1 MNNSL
6 FGKMQSVLMSQSDIK
21 DICDTLKRG
30 YYPLAVSG
38 LSSIHKAQLA
48 LIISTLS
55 EESAPLLIITD
66 DEAGAKRICDDINE
80 MYAVSRNE
88 NETAAYIYPAK
99 DITLARVESV
109 SKEYEYQR
117 LCVLAR
123 LIDGSCKIVC
133 ASAEA
138 VMQRTIPPDVLADR
152 TIKLSRDTSVQ
163 LPDLISRLIA
173 AGYTRCDKVESPS
186 QFSVRGSIAD
196 IFPVQEKM
204 PVRMELWDD
213 EIDSFAYFDPETQ
226 RRTEQIDELIIPP
239 AGEVLFNS
247 ADALVQKINALS
259 AGVRGKRTELVRS
272 NLAKDA
278 DNVSNGVSLANI
290 DKYLPLAYDKP
301 ALIFD
306 YLKPDSPVLFSEFHS
321 CCEKAK
327 AIQSQF
333 NEDVKILLEEG
344 ELCRGLDG
352 YIAEFESISETAV
365 KFPCVLM
372 DTFLRTNDIRCKK
385 LWTMTAYQ
393 TAPWGGEIRQLSEDL
408 RSFIDRNYSVIVLA
422 GSEKTLPI
430 IAEDLRN
437 DGIPCDI
444 MTEETTL
451 TKGRVLITTGCLSSG
466 YDYPD
471 IKTALI
477 TQAKAM
483 SSKRKLKKKKK
494 GEEIKSLADIAP
506 GDLVVHALHGIG
518 RFEGIR
524 KLELEGITKDYITIK
539 YAGTDVL
546 YVPVTQMDL
555 ISRYIGPRDDTGVKL
570 NKLSSN
576 EWQKTRS
583 RVKKAVKDMAD
594 ELIALYAKRS
604 KTKGFAFSE
613 DNDWQNDFEA
623 RFDYTETD
631 DQLRCIE
638 EIKQD
643 MMKPTPMDRLLCGD
657 VGFGKTEVAFRAA
670 FKCML
675 DGKQCAVLVPTT
687 VLAWQHYQSALKR
700 FEHFP
705 FKIELL
711 SRFRTKKQQEEI
723 LKQVALGTVD
733 MVIGTHRLVQ
743 KDVKFK
749 DLGLAIID
757 EEQRFGVAHKERF
770 KEAFTGVDVL
780 TLSATP
786 IPRTLNM
793 AMSGIRDMSVIEE
806 PPVDRY
812 PVQTYVIEHNMGVI
826 IQAINKELR
835 RGGQVYYIHNRVE
848 TIDLCAA
855 KIAEL
860 IPDARIAVAHGQLSE
875 ERLSDIWT
883 ELVDHEIDILVCT
896 TIIETGVD
904 VPNVNTLIIEDAD
917 NLGLSQLYQLRGR
930 VGRSNRRAFAY
941 FTFRRGKVLTE
952 IASKRLDAIREFTQF
967 GSGFRVAMRD
977 LEIRGAGSILGGRQH
992 GHMEAVGYDM
1002 YLQLL
1007 NEAIAEETGQT
1018 PPRTPE
1024 ECLIDLQIEAHIP
1037 DDYIESLAGRL
1048 DAYRK
1053 IAAVSTKEESID
1065 LLDEFIDRYG
1075 DPPKAIQ
1082 GLVTVALTRN
1092 MAGKAGITE
1101 ITQRSNTLLIYV
1113 KTAGMEQVQALVKA
1127 FGGRVSVNGSADK
1140 PYIAIKLTK
1149 TDRPVEIMQTAVE
1162 TFYEAG
1168 EQAKKTK

>member
-1 MNNSL
+1 
-6 FGKMQSVLMSQSDIK
+6 
-21 DICDTLKRG
+21 
-30 YYPLAVSG
+30 
-38 LSSIHKAQLA
+38 
-48 LIISTLS
+48 
-55 EESAPLLIITD
+55 
-66 DEAGAKRICDDINE
+66 
-80 MYAVSRNE
+80 
-88 NETAAYIYPAK
+88 
-99 DITLARVESV
+99 
-109 SKEYEYQR
+109 
-117 LCVLAR
+117 
-123 LIDGSCKIVC
+123 
-133 ASAEA
+133 
-138 VMQRTIPPDVLADR
+138 MQRTIPPDVLADR

-278 DNVSNGVSLANI
+278 DNASNGVSLANI

-306 YLKPDSPVLFSEFHS
+306 YLKPDSPVLFCEFHS

-883 ELVDHEIDILVCT
+883 ELVNHEIDILVCT

-1101 ITQRSNTLLIYV
+1101 ITQRSNALLIYV

>member
-38 LSSIHKAQLA
+38 LSYIHKAQMA

-55 EESAPLLIITD
+55 EERAPLLIITD

-1101 ITQRSNTLLIYV
+1101 ITQRSNALLIYV

>member
-55 EESAPLLIITD
+55 EERAPLLIITD

-152 TIKLSRDTSVQ
+152 TIKLSSDTSVQ

-306 YLKPDSPVLFSEFHS
+306 YLKPDSPVLFCEFHS

-1101 ITQRSNTLLIYV
+1101 ITQRSNALLIYV